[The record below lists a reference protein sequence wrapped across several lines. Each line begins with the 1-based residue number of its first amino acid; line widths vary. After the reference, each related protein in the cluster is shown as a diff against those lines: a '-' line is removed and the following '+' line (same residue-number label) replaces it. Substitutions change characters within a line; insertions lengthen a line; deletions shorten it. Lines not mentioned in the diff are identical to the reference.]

1 LGRLQEALEGF
12 KSALNLR
19 RNAPAVLKNR
29 GNVLVR
35 FGRFTEAMPILKPRC
50 RSSRTSPRL
59 TMISGI
65 RYPKPRNWTRRPRVF
80 ARPSR
85 SPPATPPPLNNLRKV
100 LVLLKRPEE
109 ALRQIDETISISPGM
124 PDLLNIK
131 EVGLKDLDRFDE
143 ALACFDRAI
152 AINARFAAA
161 HTNRGICREAM
172 ARYGEALAD
181 YERALSIDPNEPETQ
196 WNLAV
201 NRLRLGDLRRGW
213 IESK

>member
-1 LGRLQEALEGF
+1 LRAS

-35 FGRFTEAMPILKPRC
+35 LGRFTEAVADLEAAVSIEPDFAEAYNDLGDTLSQASQLEAAAESFRKALKIAPC
-50 RSSRTSPRL
+50 
-59 TMISGI
+59 
-65 RYPKPRNWTRRPRVF
+65 Y
-80 ARPSR
+80 A
-85 SPPATPPPLNNLRKV
+85 AALNNLRKV
-100 LVLLKRPEE
+100 LVLLKLPEE

-131 EVGLKDLDRFDE
+131 GALKDLDRFDE

-161 HTNRGICREAM
+161 HTNRGISREGK

-181 YERALSIDPNEPETQ
+181 YERALSIDPNEPGTH